1 MVTDF
6 IACTLTGQVALLAI
20 AGVIIFTGVNTNMQA
35 EGPVYIAG
43 LFCAGFGTLFVIRG
57 LIYHRG

>member
-1 MVTDF
+1 MTMVW
-6 IACTLTGQVALLAI
+6 LGLALLAM
-20 AGVIIFTGVNTNMQA
+20 AGVLIFIVVNTNMQA

>member
-1 MVTDF
+1 MTT
-6 IACTLTGQVALLAI
+6 IWLGVALLAI
-20 AGVIIFTGVNTNMQA
+20 AGVIIFIGVNTNMQA

-57 LIYHRG
+57 LIYHRD